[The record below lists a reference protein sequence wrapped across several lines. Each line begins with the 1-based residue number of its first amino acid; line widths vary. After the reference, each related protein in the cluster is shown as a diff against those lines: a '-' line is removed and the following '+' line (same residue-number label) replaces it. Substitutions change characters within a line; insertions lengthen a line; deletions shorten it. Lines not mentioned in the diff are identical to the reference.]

1 VAVLLVDGN
10 NLLHAVAG
18 NAGPASLRGLLPR
31 LVAAVP
37 PDVDTVVVL
46 DGLPDPGAPSRMR
59 VRRGLAIR
67 HAGRVSADALIV
79 QLVETRPFPDRAGV
93 LVVTNDLALTEE
105 VRHTGGRVRP
115 VGWLEDRLNGAVV
128 ARAPGASIGGP
139 RPAGASRWTPGSSE
153 VIVTREGS
161 RGGVAGR
168 TGDSRAD
175 GELDAERPAW
185 APRRGATRKRGNP
198 RRGH

>member
-1 VAVLLVDGN
+1 MLLVDGN

-46 DGLPDPGAPSRMR
+46 DGSPDPGAPSRMR

-93 LVVTNDLALTEE
+93 LVVTNDLALTEAGPAQRRAGPARRLARGPPE
-105 VRHTGGRVRP
+105 RGGGRPGTRSV
-115 VGWLEDRLNGAVV
+115 DR
-128 ARAPGASIGGP
+128 
-139 RPAGASRWTPGSSE
+139 RPA
-153 VIVTREGS
+153 S
-161 RGGVAGR
+161 RGRV
-168 TGDSRAD
+168 S
-175 GELDAERPAW
+175 LDAW
-185 APRRGATRKRGNP
+185 VRRA
-198 RRGH
+198 